1 MKLERILKTMRNL
14 TNKII
19 IMVMK
24 TKSRKISIKKINLI
38 NKILKIKVKLISPKL
53 KIYKDILAKNLNQIV
68 NKIMKSQK
76 N

>member
-1 MKLERILKTMRNL
+1 MKLEMILKTMRNL

-24 TKSRKISIKKINLI
+24 MKSRKISIKKINLI
-38 NKILKIKVKLISPKL
+38 NKILKKVKLISHKL